1 MLTTITISR
10 TVPALPERAYAAW
23 IEPEQLATWWWP
35 HLPDTT
41 YEVDARPGGSYRIDS
56 PTAGIR
62 VEGTFT
68 EVEPAR
74 RLVYTWLW
82 SSGGDGDV
90 PEDVVEVTFEPDG
103 AGTTIVTVRH
113 TSVEDIAQGGA
124 EQGWNDVMNRLAA
137 VD

>member
-1 MLTTITISR
+1 MTTITISR
-10 TVPALPERAYAAW
+10 TVAAPPERAYAAW

-82 SSGGDGDV
+82 SSGRDGDV
-90 PEDVVEVTFEPDG
+90 PEDVVEVTFEPN
-103 AGTTIVTVRH
+103 GTGTVVTVRH
-113 TSVEDIAQGGA
+113 TSVEDITQGGA